1 MTLGKRVLQVTN
13 EGIKEISTFGEMK
26 IKWIVIDKISVTPIY
41 CFVSINQLPSIVI
54 PKDKVKENFDDFV
67 QVCRKFQEEN
77 FCIGCSV
84 VRADTRTG
92 SDGRNSKRFAAGQRK
107 YTLTRAHTRG
117 LRSLAPRATFL
128 QPSREVIAT
137 TGDMM

>member
-77 FCIGCSV
+77 SSLKEI
-84 VRADTRTG
+84 
-92 SDGRNSKRFAAGQRK
+92 SKEE
-107 YTLTRAHTRG
+107 
-117 LRSLAPRATFL
+117 AT
-128 QPSREVIAT
+128 
-137 TGDMM
+137 